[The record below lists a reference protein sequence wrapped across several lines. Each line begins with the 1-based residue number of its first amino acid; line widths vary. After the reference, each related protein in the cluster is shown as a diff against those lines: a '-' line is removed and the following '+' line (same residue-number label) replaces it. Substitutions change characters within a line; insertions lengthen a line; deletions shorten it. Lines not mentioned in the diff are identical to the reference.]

1 MDDIK
6 KELKKEIEQTCK
18 GLVQAGYIETENVEE
33 IIKFANYLMS
43 ETMSSAYG
51 IEDSDLRD
59 TLIRMGKI
67 AKLGTEVRQ

>member
-6 KELKKEIEQTCK
+6 KEIQKEIEHTCK
-18 GLVQAGYIETENVEE
+18 GLVQTGYIETENIEE
-33 IIKFANYLMS
+33 MIKLANYLMS

-59 TLIRMGKI
+59 TLIRVGKI
-67 AKLGTEVRQ
+67 AKIGTEVGQ